1 MRRTQ
6 ILTPGNIGEEIV
18 SQEKSW
24 QEKFEERV
32 AKQQAKR
39 GPLKEGKV
47 FEHGP
52 AKFLFIFIIGFV
64 VITHLAILVVMM
76 QSGMH

>member
-1 MRRTQ
+1 M
-6 ILTPGNIGEEIV
+6 
-18 SQEKSW
+18 QEKKSYE
-24 QEKFEERV
+24 EKFAERI
-32 AKQQAKR
+32 AKRQAKL

-64 VITHLAILVVMM
+64 IITHLAILVVMM
-76 QSGMH
+76 KSGLH